1 MKSNQ
6 SNFKIHIVL
15 NTENMHTTTPFPPP
29 TPPPPCPRPHQFKQ
43 NYPLTFPHPYSQFKG
58 FCSAPLLTLIEA
70 ERIRNLRTG
79 IIVPPPFH
87 LGNVLCTCIWTLVM
101 ERSILLA
108 CEGHNG
114 LNNYLEVW
122 GQPVNVRAPITSHPH
137 KAGGPLADSEP
148 PTLWGCMHL

>member
-15 NTENMHTTTPFPPP
+15 NTENMHTTTPY
-29 TPPPPCPRPHQFKQ
+29 PPPPPP
-43 NYPLTFPHPYSQFKG
+43 PLPPAAPGQTKLSLDSPHPYSQFKG
-58 FCSAPLLTLIEA
+58 FWSAPLLTLIEA
-70 ERIRNLRTG
+70 ERIRNPWTG
-79 IIVPPPFH
+79 MIVPPPFH